1 MINKYIFIIQ
11 KYYLLLNIN
20 ENNYYEII
28 NILNIYYFNNKI
40 KRIHDLVHVEVFLKG
55 ENNKQTI
62 AAWNRKGVI
71 EIYNDYIFETTR
83 YHNIKII
90 FKSIDTWLEGI
101 CWSFCNLH

>member
-11 KYYLLLNIN
+11 KYYLILNIN

-28 NILNIYYFNNKI
+28 NILNIYYFKNKI

-62 AAWNRKGVI
+62 AA
-71 EIYNDYIFETTR
+71 
-83 YHNIKII
+83 
-90 FKSIDTWLEGI
+90 
-101 CWSFCNLH
+101 